1 MAYNNLNTTSNSPTG
16 SNSFGFAETA
26 TPNNNEFNSYSK
38 NSELNFSDD
47 NGIAVSS
54 SCVSVPASD
63 VSSLGYEFSD
73 SNIIPSSDI
82 SGSFFE
88 SGSVIE
94 FFAYDSQKNL
104 LSQEYK
110 FTDYS
115 VTNNTANVDVSTDY
129 TNEFGVAVTASAMG
143 PIPTN
148 EITLD
153 PSQDLFNRGFDNGE
167 VFAYYN
173 FINYELNSTTE
184 DTYYISE
191 ISGDRTE
198 IRLKTN
204 AISATSVRQGVSS
217 LRTRLN
223 NSRNFD
229 EFYLSFY
236 ENNYVV
242 AINILLEENPIE
254 ELDPSVL
261 IKLFQ
266 PLPPQFKVE
275 DRLYVTTKVGESVAY
290 RVEFNQDFESFIDN
304 ANYIKGPNVNIP
316 LQDLVNN
323 STTLKSYEDLITTP
337 SSKSLD
343 SVLNKLNQT
352 GVTITPNYSYNTFNE
367 FVNFSSAKQRV
378 YNFYEKVSQIQS
390 YQSDIDTLTTTTGS
404 NPGVV
409 PISQSLASL
418 QTNIT
423 NLVKNFDGF
432 ESYLY
437 YNSSSFA
444 YPKTGSTYPYALLPT
459 SSLEVDTWMGS
470 DVENNQYYGG
480 IILSASLY
488 DEDNQNWLYYTIPTF
503 ITENSENNE
512 YVEFSNMVGQSFD
525 EVWLY
530 TKALSERYNTTNDP
544 ESGLPLDLAAEAIK
558 GLGFET
564 FGNNYDN
571 QDNFIGLTGEDNG
584 IYVPP
589 TGSELITDYIAINS
603 GKIINYWNLGYSW
616 LNYVEQI
623 NEPGFPYAIDKV
635 SKEIYKRLYHNMAY
649 LTKKKGTISG
659 LRQLINIWG
668 IPNTILR
675 INEFGGKNRDNTDDY
690 DLWYERY
697 SYAYTPVANQYMASS
712 SVKIPWMP
720 LERNYKVAGTTLSPN
735 IVYTTFTGT
744 ITNGG
749 TLTASPTGFYQI
761 DRYFT
766 KTGNGQYGGM
776 LLEAVNGEINL
787 SANPGQ
793 LGVYVGDPSTNWPS
807 FSTNGE
813 GINYQIG
820 DQITITGAQINA
832 LNDTN
837 LGQGWTGTL
846 TITLT
851 DLNIQEGNNAY
862 IVPDGLAFRFKTTG
876 HPSSSYGGKFY
887 SQSLA
892 VKKSNGTNDQQMDW
906 GIGLFYED
914 QPSGSYSGSSFS
926 DYYNYGKLR
935 FYMSASTADGG
946 VQISDD
952 IELPFFDGGWWSVLL
967 QRDTHEDYTDNTNPT
982 TYTLFAANKQ
992 VNGYDGNSLGWSG
1005 SVSMSST
1012 PQAFNNGYG
1021 GGAYNGAEYD
1031 SGTSVSESINNSWN
1045 KFGTTDLDGVYVGG
1059 YVSGSNVMTEV
1070 LNEGSKIFSGSF
1082 QEFRYYSN
1090 NIAKEVFNDF
1100 VMNPESIEGNN
1111 VTGSESSF
1119 DIVNFRAP
1127 LGNELEYKFT
1137 ASLSSSFITKISS
1150 SHPSITGSAPMVFT
1164 QSFINPSNNSLT
1176 SSYDFIGYEAQSTYT
1191 YSKPNRETYFL
1202 DQPSIGIRNRVS
1214 AKIQVEDGDDY
1225 GKVLSKYRSIN
1236 QNYLISQSYTED
1248 ITSLEVG
1255 FSPQDEVNDDIIAT
1269 YGYGVISDVLADPR
1283 FAYDSTEAYYPKL
1296 RQIANEYFKKY
1307 TEGDVWDYLR
1317 LIKYFDNSLF
1327 KAIKSYVPARTSVTT
1342 GIIIKQH
1349 MLERN
1354 RRPPVKVNPNTIIA
1368 YTPETGS
1375 TVGGQSTA
1383 TGINSPISYRD
1394 LEITG
1399 SIDIA
1404 TIKGSTGGVLNPYNV
1419 EATQS
1424 AGIFYTSGLSAPG
1437 NIPDQY
1443 INLIDS
1449 GGSVVYK
1456 TNAIGTPSA
1465 VTKGF
1470 RLKAPLKTRFS
1481 FSNNLV
1487 GTFLDPNTGFE
1498 FAVSSS
1504 LRGIIGTDIIMS
1516 SSLTPVNTIASSSY
1530 YEMLPEEDISL
1541 WIRGVDNTGGTAP
1554 TQLNFLQVSLL
1565 TPQDFSPIATQPVN
1579 YSSSIWNSY
1588 TTQSYIVRNDTI
1600 SGSTYEIHKSQ
1611 DEFYNG
1617 EFSGSTIV
1625 ATTQSLLNNPFAT
1638 PNNLDTSYVIA
1649 ITASEGKLSPKSSIT
1664 INTYPSYSIPF
1675 RFTQSTAD
1683 QMDAFRGEWET
1694 YGTTNLTQQGTGSIY
1709 IVQSQY
1715 DNENFWV
1722 AGIIFPTKA
1731 KRIGETSANT
1741 LDLPE
1746 LLGWTNPSF
1755 EQFDI
1760 APLMDIPHPPKSAS
1774 GMFGIQDGQIVPN
1787 SIAPYF
1793 KMDISGSINNTFWD
1807 TIAPQPVDFETQ
1819 GLLGNIESNILI
1831 SSFLGPNNIID
1842 KQASSTFPI
1851 SVGTATSYGLVKY
1864 WFNEPM
1870 INDARVIRIN
1880 SNLPQGGG
1888 NPPIFDGVVDLPIY
1902 FSNFDLVQEEA
1913 TKNVRTTSVP
1923 AMSSASLTVQGTTW
1937 TGSYG
1942 DYGNYAP
1949 TLFTINQL
1957 NKDSSGNVVD
1967 NQDTLATTPDFNFT
1981 ITNIPSGTPTAN
1993 DIYGL
1998 SGDVFQQSLNN
2009 VQGVYTTNVGID
2021 NTTNYLYSLT
2031 SSRALSGSLTPQ
2043 YIPSGDNPKQLLSF
2057 EPSLPNIVEFYNTP
2071 FNPLINNADNN
2082 RANTYKQVVEY
2093 DNGPIPSNLQAI
2105 IDNTAIK
2112 AEVPDSFYTQKS
2124 SILNK
2129 FVGSKLQSATYNEF
2143 TPSGSQITYLGG
2155 ELSGSIISGSNQ
2167 NLERTTNCFTAGTQI
2182 SMADNSIKNIEDVTA
2197 GENVLA
2203 YNETININEEGTVGD
2218 ISSHEVE
2225 SIITITFNNGIV
2237 INTTEEHPFF
2247 VKGKGWTIAS
2257 DLEISD
2263 ICQDVNGNDV
2273 VISSILSQ
2281 NGTYTVYNLLS
2292 ISNHHN
2298 FYANE
2303 ILVHNKATNITELI
2317 GTSPIYGGDSPPGTM
2332 PSIGT
2337 SVNTVAQHPI
2347 YFAHF
2352 KTSKESKELWGSYT
2366 FRIDQLIECPL
2377 EDIKGEKAPENPVV
2391 IKIDGSGN
2399 NLTEV
2404 KSTFEID
2411 RKALV
2416 AYNQGKVIK
2425 SGSLPINYTSL
2436 KVGDSYIYQ
2445 GAMEYQTIFTNQVQR
2460 NSYATTQSFISS
2472 SWANMQG
2479 YGATNVINFPSSS
2492 YYLFN
2497 GDGLGVFPSSSNFTF
2512 LTSSTDA
2519 GLYLMGG
2526 YLNFSASLG
2535 FSASVNLGS
2544 YQCVTGR
2551 GLALVNSFNQYVS
2564 RSVYATQSTADSI
2577 MLPGIP
2583 NAIKNTGNTL
2593 IQTQLTRKFDI
2604 NPVNYI
2610 TQDFLNSKN
2619 NNDENVTSFEDFQQN
2634 VLFQVGD
2641 EIRVDYNTVAQGSKD
2656 GQDRT
2661 QTFTVTY
2668 NGPNDDYESAPYPSD
2683 GQGNNI
2689 LWPFLTFYNPPANP
2703 LYFSAV
2709 TSSIHIYDKL
2719 IVSPDPRTLEYQIPD
2734 GKIFNV
2740 TVRRR
2745 INADD
2750 RVVIY
2755 QAAPTGSNGVK
2766 SLSPSGYLIP
2776 NDFSQ
2781 QQKRNVQTIINQ
2793 LSAKNAFRA
2802 DEDNDNRRMPIE

>member
-1 MAYNNLNTTSNSPTG
+1 MAYNNSNKTSNSPTG

-26 TPNNNEFNSYSK
+26 TPNNNEFTPI
-38 NSELNFSDD
+38 SEENLELFSDD

-54 SCVSVPASD
+54 SCVRIPASD

-115 VTNNTANVDVSTDY
+115 VTNNTANVDVSTDF
-129 TNEFGVAVTASAMG
+129 TNEFGLAVTASAMG

-217 LRTRLN
+217 LKTRLN
-223 NSRNFD
+223 NSRNFN

-242 AINILLEENPIE
+242 AINVLLEENPIE

-266 PLPPQFKVE
+266 PLSSQFKVE

-323 STTLKSYEDLITTP
+323 STTLKSYEDLTNTP
-337 SSKSLD
+337 SSESLD
-343 SVLNKLNQT
+343 SVLNKLNKT

-390 YQSDIDTLTTTTGS
+390 YQSDIDTLTTITGS
-404 NPGVV
+404 NSGVV

-444 YPKTGSTYPYALLPT
+444 YPKTGSIYPYTLLPT

-488 DEDNQNWLYYTIPTF
+488 DENNQNWLYYTIPTF
-503 ITENSENNE
+503 ITENSENDE

-584 IYVPP
+584 IFVPP

-697 SYAYTPVANQYMASS
+697 SYAYTPVANQYAASS
-712 SVKIPWMP
+712 SVKVPWMP
-720 LERNYKVAGTTLSPN
+720 LQRNY
-735 IVYTTFTGT
+735 
-744 ITNGG
+744 
-749 TLTASPTGFYQI
+749 I
-761 DRYFT
+761 DS
-766 KTGNGQYGGM
+766 N
-776 LLEAVNGEINL
+776 E
-787 SANPGQ
+787 
-793 LGVYVGDPSTNWPS
+793 
-807 FSTNGE
+807 
-813 GINYQIG
+813 
-820 DQITITGAQINA
+820 
-832 LNDTN
+832 
-837 LGQGWTGTL
+837 
-846 TITLT
+846 
-851 DLNIQEGNNAY
+851 Y
-862 IVPDGLAFRFKTTG
+862 IVPDGIALRFKTTG
-876 HPSSSYGGKFY
+876 HPSSSFGGSYY
-887 SQSLA
+887 SQSIV
-892 VKKSNGTNDQQMDW
+892 VKKSNGTNDQNMDW

-946 VQISDD
+946 IQISDD

-967 QRDTHEDYTDNTNPT
+967 QRDRHVDYTDNTKPT
-982 TYTLFAANKQ
+982 TYTLFVANKQ

-1005 SVSMSST
+1005 SVSMSSI

-1021 GGAYNGAEYD
+1021 GGTYNGAIYD
-1031 SGTSVSESINNSWN
+1031 DATSVSESVNNSWN

-1059 YVSGSNVMTEV
+1059 YVSGSNVITEV
-1070 LNEGSKIFSGSF
+1070 LNEGSKIFSGSL

-1100 VMNPESIEGNN
+1100 VMNPESVEGNN

-1137 ASLSSSFITKISS
+1137 ASLSSSFVTKISS

-1225 GKVLSKYRSIN
+1225 GKVLSKYRSID

-1399 SIDIA
+1399 SIDVA

-1424 AGIFYTSGLSAPG
+1424 AGIFYSSGLSAPG

-1481 FSNNLV
+1481 FRNNII
-1487 GTFLDPNTGFE
+1487 GTFLNFDTGFE

-1541 WIRGVDNTGGTAP
+1541 WVRGVDGSGGTTA
-1554 TQLNFLQVSLL
+1554 TQLNFLEVSLL
-1565 TPQDFSPIATQPVN
+1565 TPQDFSPIVTQPIN

-1588 TTQSYIVRNDTI
+1588 TTQSYIVRNNTI

-1625 ATTQSLLNNPFAT
+1625 ATTQSLLNNPFTAT
-1638 PNNLDTSYVIA
+1638 DNLDTSYVIA
-1649 ITASEGKLSPKSSIT
+1649 ITASEGKLSPKTSIS

-1675 RFTQSTAD
+1675 VFSQSTVGD
-1683 QMDAFRGEWET
+1683 MSIFREEWEN
-1694 YGTTNLTQQGTGSIY
+1694 YGSTNLTQQGTGSIY

-1731 KRIGETSANT
+1731 KRIGQSFTNT
-1741 LDLPE
+1741 DDLPE
-1746 LLGWTNPSF
+1746 LLGWSNPSLEF
-1755 EQFDI
+1755 FDLE
-1760 APLMDIPHPPKSAS
+1760 PLMDIPHPPKSAS

-1793 KMDISGSINNTFWD
+1793 KMDISGSLNNMSWGSSL
-1807 TIAPQPVDFETQ
+1807 DFEPS
-1819 GLLGNIESNILI
+1819 GLLGNLDSNILI
-1831 SSFLGPNNIID
+1831 SSFLGPNNIIERFAD
-1842 KQASSTFPI
+1842 STYPPSS
-1851 SVGTATSYGLVKY
+1851 GAATSYGIVKY
-1864 WFNEPM
+1864 WFTEPM

-1880 SNLPQGGG
+1880 QNIPQGGG
-1888 NPPIFDGVVDLPIY
+1888 NPLVFEGVHKVPVY

-1957 NKDSSGNVVD
+1957 NKDSKGNTVD

-1981 ITNIPSGTPTAN
+1981 ITNIPSGTPTNN

-2009 VQGVYTTNVGID
+2009 VQGIYTTNVGIN

-2043 YIPSGDNPKQLLSF
+2043 YTPSGDNPRQLLSF
-2057 EPSLPNIVEFYNTP
+2057 EPTLPNVIEFYNTP
-2071 FNPLINNADNN
+2071 FNPLINNADLN
-2082 RANTYKQVVEY
+2082 RQNTYKQVVEY

-2105 IDNTAIK
+2105 IDNTAVK

-2129 FVGSKLQSATYNEF
+2129 FIGSKLQSATYNEF

-2167 NLERTTNCFTAGTQI
+2167 NLERTSFCFTAGTQI

-2197 GENVLA
+2197 GESVLT

-2247 VKGKGWTIAS
+2247 VKEKGWTIAS

-2263 ICQDVNGNDV
+2263 VCQGVNGNDV

-2303 ILVHNKATNITELI
+2303 ILVHNKSANNVTEII
-2317 GTSPIYGGDSPPGTM
+2317 GTSPIYEGDSSPGTM
-2332 PSIGT
+2332 PSVGA
-2337 SVNTVAQHPI
+2337 SVNTIAQHPI

-2377 EDIKGEKAPENPVV
+2377 EDIKGENAPENPVV

-2404 KSTFEID
+2404 KSTFEVD

-2425 SGSLPINYTSL
+2425 SGSLPVNYTSL
-2436 KVGDSYIYQ
+2436 KVGDSIIYQ
-2445 GAMEYQTIFTNQVQR
+2445 GSMEYQTIFTNQVQR
-2460 NSYATTQSFISS
+2460 NNYATTQSFISS
-2472 SWANMQG
+2472 SWAFMQG
-2479 YGATNVINFPSSS
+2479 YNSGNVVNTPSSS
-2492 YYLFN
+2492 YLTENFPFFF
-2497 GDGLGVFPSSSNFTF
+2497 GIPSSSDFQF

-2519 GLYLMGG
+2519 GLYLSGG
-2526 YLNFSASLG
+2526 YLNSSASLG
-2535 FSASVNLGS
+2535 FSASVNLGF
-2544 YQCVTGR
+2544 YGCATGR
-2551 GLALVNSFNQYVS
+2551 GLALVNSYNQLVS
-2564 RSVYATQSTADSI
+2564 RSVYATQSTADSVI
-2577 MLPGIP
+2577 LPGIP
-2583 NAIKNTGNTL
+2583 NTIKNTGNTSAT
-2593 IQTQLTRKFDI
+2593 TQLTRNFDN
-2604 NPVNYI
+2604 NPRNYI
-2610 TQDFLNSKN
+2610 TQDFLNTQ
-2619 NNDENVTSFEDFQQN
+2619 NDQNQNVTSFEDFQQP

-2641 EIRVDYNTVAQGSKD
+2641 EIRVDYNTVGPGSKE
-2656 GQDRT
+2656 GQNQT

-2668 NGPNDDYESAPYPSD
+2668 NGPNDEYENGNYPPD
-2683 GQGNNI
+2683 GQGSV
-2689 LWPFLTFYNPPANP
+2689 WYTAYTAFYNPPSNP
-2703 LYFSAV
+2703 LYIRAV
-2709 TSSIHIYDKL
+2709 TSSRHIYDKL
-2719 IVSPDPRTLEYQIPD
+2719 IVSPDPRTLEYKIPE
-2734 GKIFNV
+2734 GKIYNV

-2755 QAAPTGSNGVK
+2755 QEAPTGSDGVK

-2776 NDFSQ
+2776 NDFSS

-2802 DEDNDNRRMPIE
+2802 DEDNDNRRMPID

>member
-1 MAYNNLNTTSNSPTG
+1 MAYNNSNKTSNSPTG
-16 SNSFGFAETA
+16 SNSFGLAEAA
-26 TPNNNEFNSYSK
+26 TPNNNKFTTAIGE

-54 SCVSVPASD
+54 SCVSIPASD

-115 VTNNTANVDVSTDY
+115 VTNNTANVDVSTDF

-217 LRTRLN
+217 LKTRLN

-323 STTLKSYEDLITTP
+323 STTLKSYEDLTTTP
-337 SSKSLD
+337 SSESLD

-503 ITENSENNE
+503 ITENSENDE

-584 IYVPP
+584 IFVPP

-697 SYAYTPVANQYMASS
+697 SYAYTPVANQYAASS
-712 SVKIPWMP
+712 SVKMPWMP
-720 LERNYKVAGTTLSPN
+720 LQRNY
-735 IVYTTFTGT
+735 
-744 ITNGG
+744 
-749 TLTASPTGFYQI
+749 I
-761 DRYFT
+761 DS
-766 KTGNGQYGGM
+766 N
-776 LLEAVNGEINL
+776 E
-787 SANPGQ
+787 
-793 LGVYVGDPSTNWPS
+793 
-807 FSTNGE
+807 
-813 GINYQIG
+813 
-820 DQITITGAQINA
+820 
-832 LNDTN
+832 
-837 LGQGWTGTL
+837 
-846 TITLT
+846 
-851 DLNIQEGNNAY
+851 Y
-862 IVPDGLAFRFKTTG
+862 IVPDGIALRFKTTG
-876 HPSSSYGGKFY
+876 HPSSSFGGSYY
-887 SQSLA
+887 SQSIA
-892 VKKSNGTNDQQMDW
+892 VKKSNGTNDKQMDW
-906 GIGLFYED
+906 GISLFYED

-1070 LNEGSKIFSGSF
+1070 LNEGSKIFSGSL

-1100 VMNPESIEGNN
+1100 VMNPESVEGNN

-1164 QSFINPSNNSLT
+1164 QSFINPTNNSLT

-1225 GKVLSKYRSIN
+1225 GKVLSKYRSID

-1399 SIDIA
+1399 SIDVA

-1424 AGIFYTSGLSAPG
+1424 AGIFYNSGLSAPG
-1437 NIPDQY
+1437 NLPDQY
-1443 INLIDS
+1443 INLLDS

-1470 RLKAPLKTRFS
+1470 RLKAPLKSRFS
-1481 FSNNLV
+1481 FYNNLV
-1487 GTFLDPNTGFE
+1487 GTFLDPDTGFE

-1541 WIRGVDNTGGTAP
+1541 WVRGVDSTGGTVP
-1554 TQLNFLQVSLL
+1554 TQLNFLVLSLL
-1565 TPQDFSPIATQPVN
+1565 TPQDFSPIVTQPVN

-1625 ATTQSLLNNPFAT
+1625 ATTQSLLNNPFAAT
-1638 PNNLDTSYVIA
+1638 NNLDTSYVIA
-1649 ITASEGKLSPKSSIT
+1649 ITASEGKVSPKPGMSL
-1664 INTYPSYSIPF
+1664 NTYPSYSIPF
-1675 RFTQSTAD
+1675 VFSQSTIAN
-1683 QMDAFRGEWET
+1683 MDAFRAQWNN
-1694 YGTTNLTQQGTGSIY
+1694 YGSTNFLQNGTGSIY

-1715 DNENFWV
+1715 DNHNFWV

-1731 KRIGETSANT
+1731 KRIGEITPVT
-1741 LDLPE
+1741 DDIPE

-1793 KMDISGSINNTFWD
+1793 KMDISGSLNNMFWG
-1807 TIAPQPVDFETQ
+1807 AGLDFEPT
-1819 GLLGNIESNILI
+1819 GLLGNLDSNILI

-1842 KQASSTFPI
+1842 KQADSTYPV
-1851 SVGTATSYGLVKY
+1851 SVGTATTYGLVKY
-1864 WFNEPM
+1864 WFTEPM
-1870 INDARVIRIN
+1870 VNDARVIRLN
-1880 SNLPQGGG
+1880 SNFPQGGG
-1888 NPPIFDGVVDLPIY
+1888 NPAIFEGTHKIPVY
-1902 FSNFDLVQEEA
+1902 FSNFDLVQEGA
-1913 TKNVRTTSVP
+1913 IKAIKSISVP

-1967 NQDTLATTPDFNFT
+1967 NQDTLATTPDFDFT

-2057 EPSLPNIVEFYNTP
+2057 EPTLPSVVEFYNTP
-2071 FNPLINNADNN
+2071 FNPLINNADIN

-2105 IDNTAIK
+2105 IDNTAVK
-2112 AEVPDSFYTQKS
+2112 AEIPDSFYTQKS

-2129 FVGSKLQSATYNEF
+2129 FIGSKLQSATYNEF

-2167 NLERTTNCFTAGTQI
+2167 NLERTTFCFTAGTQI
-2182 SMADNSIKNIEDVTA
+2182 SMADNSIKNIEDVTV

-2218 ISSHEVE
+2218 ISSHKVE

-2247 VKGKGWTIAS
+2247 VKEKGWTIAS

-2263 ICQDVNGNDV
+2263 TCQDVNGNDV

-2281 NGTYTVYNLLS
+2281 NGVYTVYNLLS
-2292 ISNHHN
+2292 VSNHHN

-2303 ILVHNKATNITELI
+2303 ILVHNKSSNNVTEVI
-2317 GTSPIYGGDSPPGTM
+2317 GTTPIYGGDSSPGTM
-2332 PSIGT
+2332 PSVGT
-2337 SVNTVAQHPI
+2337 SVNTIAQHPI

-2377 EDIKGEKAPENPVV
+2377 EDIKGERAPENPVV

-2399 NLTEV
+2399 NLSEV
-2404 KSTFEID
+2404 KSTFEVD

-2460 NSYATTQSFISS
+2460 NAYATTQSFISS
-2472 SWANMQG
+2472 SWVNLSG
-2479 YGATNVINFPSSS
+2479 YSSANVINTPSAS
-2492 YYLFN
+2492 YHLDNFDFIF
-2497 GDGLGVFPSSSNFTF
+2497 GPSSSNFTF

-2526 YLNFSASLG
+2526 YMNSSASLG
-2535 FSASVNLGS
+2535 FSASVNLGF
-2544 YQCVTGR
+2544 YGAATGR
-2551 GLALVNSFNQYVS
+2551 GLALIHSYNQMVS
-2564 RSVYATQSTADSI
+2564 RSVYATQSTADGI

-2583 NAIKNTGNTL
+2583 NAIKNTGNTA
-2593 IQTQLTRKFDI
+2593 IPTQLTRKF
-2604 NPVNYI
+2604 NSNSSNYI
-2610 TQDFLNSKN
+2610 IQDYLNTNITGSG
-2619 NNDENVTSFEDFQQN
+2619 DVTDFEDFQQN
-2634 VLFQVGD
+2634 ILFQVGD
-2641 EIRVDYNTVAQGSKD
+2641 EIRIDYNTVAQGSKK
-2656 GQDRT
+2656 GQNRT
-2661 QTFTVTY
+2661 QTFTITY
-2668 NGPNDDYESAPYPSD
+2668 NGPNDEYESAPYPPD
-2683 GQGNNI
+2683 GQGNTMLYPI
-2689 LWPFLTFYNPPANP
+2689 MTFYNPPGNP
-2703 LYFSAV
+2703 LYLDAV
-2709 TSSIHIYDKL
+2709 TSSLHIYDKL
-2719 IVSPDPRTLEYQIPD
+2719 IVSPDPRTLEYKIPE

-2755 QAAPTGSNGVK
+2755 QEAPTGSNGVK

-2776 NDFSQ
+2776 NDFSP

>member
-1 MAYNNLNTTSNSPTG
+1 MAYDNSNKTSFTPTG
-16 SNSFGFAETA
+16 SNAFNVNKTASSNIFGFAENYNGSIISEEEN
-26 TPNNNEFNSYSK
+26 P
-38 NSELNFSDD
+38 ELNFSDD
-47 NGIAVSS
+47 NGISVSS
-54 SCVSVPASD
+54 SCVRIPASE
-63 VSSLGYEFSD
+63 VASLGYEFSD

-104 LSQEYK
+104 ISQEYK
-110 FTDYS
+110 FTNYS
-115 VTNNTANVDVSTDY
+115 ITNNTANIDVSTDF
-129 TNEFGVAVTASAMG
+129 TNQFGLAETASQNSS
-143 PIPTN
+143 IPTN

-153 PSQDLFNRGFDNGE
+153 PSQNLFDRGFDNGE

-204 AISATSVRQGVSS
+204 AIPATDVRQGFSS
-217 LRTRLN
+217 LKSRLN
-223 NSRNFD
+223 NSKNFD

-236 ENNYVV
+236 ENNYIV
-242 AINILLEENPIE
+242 AINVLLEENPIE
-254 ELDPSVL
+254 ELDPSIL

-266 PLPPQFKVE
+266 PLPPQFKLE

-316 LQDLVNN
+316 LQDLINN
-323 STTLKSYEDLITTP
+323 STTLKSYEDLTNTP
-337 SSKSLD
+337 SSESLD
-343 SVLNKLNQT
+343 NVLNYLNKT

-404 NPGVV
+404 NPGVTS
-409 PISQSLASL
+409 ISQSLASL
-418 QTNIT
+418 QTNIS
-423 NLVKNFDGF
+423 NLVKNFDGY
-432 ESYLY
+432 ENYLY

-712 SVKIPWMP
+712 SVKVPWMP
-720 LERNYKVAGTTLSPN
+720 LQRNK
-735 IVYTTFTGT
+735 
-744 ITNGG
+744 
-749 TLTASPTGFYQI
+749 I
-761 DRYFT
+761 DS
-766 KTGNGQYGGM
+766 N
-776 LLEAVNGEINL
+776 E
-787 SANPGQ
+787 
-793 LGVYVGDPSTNWPS
+793 
-807 FSTNGE
+807 
-813 GINYQIG
+813 
-820 DQITITGAQINA
+820 
-832 LNDTN
+832 
-837 LGQGWTGTL
+837 
-846 TITLT
+846 
-851 DLNIQEGNNAY
+851 Y

-946 VQISDD
+946 VQISND

-967 QRDTHEDYTDNTNPT
+967 QRDRHVDYTDNTKPT
-982 TYTLFAANKQ
+982 TYTLFVANKQ

-1005 SVSMSST
+1005 SVSMSSI
-1012 PQAFNNGYG
+1012 PQAFNNGFG
-1021 GGAYNGAEYD
+1021 GGPYDGATYD
-1031 SGTSVSESINNSWN
+1031 DSQAVSESVNNSWN
-1045 KFGTTDLDGVYVGG
+1045 KFGITDLDGVYVGG
-1059 YVSGSNVMTEV
+1059 YVSGSNVITEV
-1070 LNEGSKIFSGSF
+1070 LNEGAKIFSGSF

-1100 VMNPESIEGNN
+1100 VMNPESVEGNN

-1137 ASLSSSFITKISS
+1137 SSLSSSFVTKISS

-1176 SSYDFIGYEAQSTYT
+1176 SSYNFIGYEAQSTYT

-1202 DQPSIGIRNRVS
+1202 DQPAIGIRNRIS
-1214 AKIQVEDGDDY
+1214 AKIQVEDGEDY
-1225 GKVLSKYRSIN
+1225 GKVLSKYRSID
-1236 QNYLISQSYTED
+1236 QNYLISKSYTED

-1307 TEGDVWDYLR
+1307 TEGNVWDYLR

-1354 RRPPVKVNPNTIIA
+1354 RRPPIKVNPNTIIA

-1375 TVGGQSTA
+1375 VVGGQSTA
-1383 TGINSPISYRD
+1383 TGMNSPISYRD
-1394 LEITG
+1394 LELTG
-1399 SIDIA
+1399 SIDVA

-1424 AGIFYTSGLSAPG
+1424 AGIVWTGGTAP
-1437 NIPDQY
+1437 NNFPDQY
-1443 INLIDS
+1443 INILES
-1449 GGSVVYK
+1449 GGNVVYK
-1456 TNAIGTPSA
+1456 TNAVRTPSN

-1470 RLKAPLKTRFS
+1470 RLAAPLKTRWKFENYFPS
-1481 FSNNLV
+1481 I
-1487 GTFLDPNTGFE
+1487 FLDPDTGFQ

-1516 SSLTPVNTIASSSY
+1516 SSLTPANTIATSSY
-1530 YEMLPEEDISL
+1530 YEMVPDELISL
-1541 WIRGVDNTGGTAP
+1541 WIRGVNASGDPIPN
-1554 TQLNFLQVSLL
+1554 QLQYLRVSLL
-1565 TPQDFSPIATQPVN
+1565 TPEDFAPTATQPIN
-1579 YSSSIWNSY
+1579 FSSSIWNSY
-1588 TTQSYIVRNDTI
+1588 TTQSYIVRNNTI
-1600 SGSTYEIHKSQ
+1600 SGSVYGIHKSH

-1617 EFSGSTIV
+1617 EFSGSTII
-1625 ATTQSLLNNPFAT
+1625 ATTQSLLNNPFTAT
-1638 PNNLDTSYVIA
+1638 NNLDTSYVIA
-1649 ITASEGKLSPKSSIT
+1649 ITSSEGKLSPKSSIT

-1683 QMDAFRGEWET
+1683 QMDLFREEWNT
-1694 YGTTNLTQQGTGSIY
+1694 YGTTNALNQGTGSIY

-1715 DNENFWV
+1715 DPENFWV

-1746 LLGWTNPSF
+1746 LLGWERTSTGDFNTT
-1755 EQFDI
+1755 
-1760 APLMDIPHPPKSAS
+1760 PLMDIPHPPKSAS

-1793 KMDISGSINNTFWD
+1793 KMDISGSINNTYWD
-1807 TIAPQPVDFETQ
+1807 ATAPQPVDFETQ

-1842 KQASSTFPI
+1842 KQASSTFDI

-1870 INDARVIRIN
+1870 TNNARVIRIN

-1888 NPPIFDGVVDLPIY
+1888 YPPIFDGVVDLPIY
-1902 FSNFDLVQEEA
+1902 FSNFDLVQQNAINEVA
-1913 TKNVRTTSVP
+1913 NNSMP
-1923 AMSSASLTVQGTTW
+1923 FISSASLTVQGTTW
-1937 TGSYG
+1937 TGSFG

-1949 TLFTINQL
+1949 TLFSINQA
-1957 NKDSSGNVVD
+1957 NIDQSGNYVN

-1981 ITNIPSGTPTAN
+1981 ITNIASGTPTSN

-1998 SGDVFQQSLNN
+1998 SGDFFQQSLNDIA
-2009 VQGVYTTNVGID
+2009 GIYTTTQGISS
-2021 NTTNYLYSLT
+2021 TTTYLYNST

-2043 YIPSGDNPKQLLSF
+2043 YTPSGDNPVQLLSF
-2057 EPSLPNIVEFYNTP
+2057 EPSLPDVNEFYNTP

-2082 RANTYKQVVEY
+2082 RENTYKQVVEY

-2105 IDNTAIK
+2105 MNNTAIK

-2143 TPSGSQITYLGG
+2143 TPSGSQIAYLGG

-2197 GENVLA
+2197 GESVLT
-2203 YNETININEEGTVGD
+2203 YNETINFNEEGTVGD

-2263 ICQDVNGNDV
+2263 VCQDINGNSV

-2303 ILVHNKATNITELI
+2303 ILVHNKGTNITELI
-2317 GTSPIYGGDSPPGTM
+2317 GTSPIYGGDSSPGTM

-2404 KSTFEID
+2404 KSTFEVD

-2460 NSYATTQSFISS
+2460 NAYATTQSFISS
-2472 SWANMQG
+2472 SWVNLQG
-2479 YGATNVINFPSSS
+2479 FNSSNVGNTPSAS
-2492 YYLFN
+2492 YHLDNWPFFFN
-2497 GDGLGVFPSSSNFTF
+2497 IPSSSNFTF

-2526 YLNFSASLG
+2526 YINSSASLG
-2535 FSASVNLGS
+2535 FSASVNLGFYGAAS
-2544 YQCVTGR
+2544 GR
-2551 GLALVNSFNQYVS
+2551 GLALVHSYNQMVS
-2564 RSVYATQSTADSI
+2564 RSVYATQSTTDTV
-2577 MLPGIP
+2577 MMPGIP
-2583 NAIKNTGNTL
+2583 NAIKNTGNTP
-2593 IQTQLTRKFDI
+2593 IQTQLTRKFDS

-2634 VLFQVGD
+2634 ILFQVGD
-2641 EIRVDYNTVAQGSKD
+2641 EIRVDYNTVAQGSKE
-2656 GQDRT
+2656 GQNRT
-2661 QTFTVTY
+2661 QTFTITY
-2668 NGPNDDYESAPYPSD
+2668 NGPNDEYESAPYPPD
-2683 GQGNNI
+2683 GQGNVMVYPI
-2689 LWPFLTFYNPPANP
+2689 LTFYKPPANP
-2703 LYFSAV
+2703 LYFDAV
-2709 TSSIHIYDKL
+2709 TSSIHVYDKL
-2719 IVSPDPRTLEYQIPD
+2719 IVSPDPRTLEYQIPN